1 MNDNHDQI
9 PNNNTHVEQLTLDL
23 VCVQDIRTV
32 AVLLAH
38 GFHEHTRE
46 RGDRPGHVA
55 FKLMVPKSRREEFDG
70 LMRRCQRGYDIPLPG
85 GVAEN
90 GTRYPVLGDYERAHA
105 RVRDAIREF
114 NEFAAQRDAQR
125 DAQRETAK
133 ETADGKDQ
141 SADKQSERVASE

>member
-1 MNDNHDQI
+1 MNDNANQNSSHH
-9 PNNNTHVEQLTLDL
+9 TEQLTLDI

-55 FKLMVPKSRREEFDG
+55 FKLMVPKARRKEFDE

-85 GVAEN
+85 GVTEN
-90 GTRYPVLGDYERAHA
+90 GTRCPVLGDYERAHA

-114 NEFAAQRDAQR
+114 NEFAAQRDAKR
-125 DAQRETAK
+125 DAQK

-141 SADKQSERVASE
+141 PADKQSERFASE